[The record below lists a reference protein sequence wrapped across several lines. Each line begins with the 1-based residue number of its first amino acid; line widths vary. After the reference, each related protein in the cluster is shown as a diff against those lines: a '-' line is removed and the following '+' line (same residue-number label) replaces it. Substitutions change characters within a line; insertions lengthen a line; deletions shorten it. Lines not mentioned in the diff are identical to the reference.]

1 MLAIY
6 TPIPRLLL
14 KRISF
19 YWLIFRGAA
28 IVLLSRLAADGK
40 VEKSSVQYVVAL
52 PSSGSKGLG
61 MPHWGVPC
69 TPFLLQPHPAV
80 RGHTNIISH
89 FLRKKLT
96 VRNNLNYWNA
106 FPREEFVYLRNERA
120 LWWGMLICSWQLFS
134 EQDRN
139 QIGFRQREI
148 ESLLCQQEAEASNF
162 TSAKQRWTKNMIY
175 LLFQKQN
182 IKILRVAGF
191 KVRKIAPS
199 ASSVPSTLDL
209 I

>member
-6 TPIPRLLL
+6 TPIPRPLL

-19 YWLIFRGAA
+19 YWLIFRGGSYSSAQEASRRRKGGEKLCSVCCSHAVVRLKGPGGATLRGAVHTFSFQPRPAA
-28 IVLLSRLAADGK
+28 
-40 VEKSSVQYVVAL
+40 
-52 PSSGSKGLG
+52 
-61 MPHWGVPC
+61 
-69 TPFLLQPHPAV
+69 
-80 RGHTNIISH
+80 RGHANIISH

-120 LWWGMLICSWQLFS
+120 LWWGMLICFWQLFS

-148 ESLLCQQEAEASNF
+148 ESLLCRQEARASNF

-175 LLFQKQN
+175 PLFQKQN